1 MSKLALSLRPA
12 AQEIPTSYLSRLA
25 ARNGCSDMASFCSDV
40 GLDLLALSNGD
51 RGALKE
57 LCHLAGLRED
67 AFAKTPVIKTARNR
81 YRIGHETL
89 EPLTFNCVQ
98 VRVCPKCLLEQ
109 HQLSPEIW
117 EKTHQLHWQI
127 PQIGCCHLHNERL
140 LTISC
145 RSLRL
150 RRFDTSLA
158 IKNAWNE
165 IQSADHPMIAD
176 SLDRYLAERL
186 IRRRGQPLCDQ
197 MSIPLLCRIAEAL
210 GIILTYGRSQRRGDL
225 DRHAKRR
232 ALLNGFEL
240 LMAGDNALFDAL
252 TEFSKRTARKSGR
265 YSWPHF
271 GALRNYL
278 YRDLDYSEGLDKF
291 RELMHRYVVDRYP
304 IVPGTVVFGIEVER
318 RRVHTLTSA
327 RKHLKVRRDL
337 FEEILIDSRLGHRD
351 ANGTFVLDGIL
362 TVEIVE
368 GLREVTSRFLSRK
381 EVAGFLGISENV
393 VKELQK
399 RRVLRPRTGQ
409 DHWERKGYDAEY
421 LQCMLDRIFDGTRV
435 FRTAPRG
442 SYTISNVTRRTQ
454 CRVADIVELILSG
467 NLKVKGRIGQELALR
482 NLLVSKAGVSKAL
495 SKQPRNGFTK
505 EELVQRWSMGRPNL
519 NRLIASG
526 VLRQKRM
533 KHSQSRVT
541 GMLVPAEDVEA
552 YERDRCKKGAGV
564 SDLSVETCG
573 GNGWHNQRR

>member
-1 MSKLALSLRPA
+1 MNKLALSLRPA
-12 AQEIPTSYLSRLA
+12 ALETPTSFLSRLA
-25 ARNGCSDMASFCSDV
+25 ARNGCTDMVSLCADV
-40 GLDLLALSNGD
+40 GLDLLAISNGEE
-51 RGALKE
+51 GALKE
-57 LCHLAGLRED
+57 LCHLAGLPKA
-67 AFAKTPVIKTARNR
+67 AFAMTAVMKTTNMG
-81 YRIGHETL
+81 YRIGHETF
-89 EPLTFNCVQ
+89 EYGTFNRAQ

-117 EKTHQLHWQI
+117 EKKHQFHWQI
-127 PQIGCCHLHNERL
+127 PQIKCCHMHNERL
-140 LTISC
+140 LTVSC

-165 IQSADHPMIAD
+165 IHSADHPMIAD

-186 IRRRGQPLCDQ
+186 LRRRRQSLCDQ
-197 MSIPLLCRIAEAL
+197 MSIPLLCRIVEAL

-225 DRHAKRR
+225 DHPAKRR

-252 TEFSKRTARKSGR
+252 TEFSKGTAQKSGR

-271 GALRNYL
+271 GALRNFL
-278 YRDLDYSEGLDKF
+278 YRDLSYCEGLNKF

-304 IVPGTVVFGIEVER
+304 IVPGTTVFGIEVEK

-327 RKHLKVRRDL
+327 RKHLKIRRDL

-351 ANGTFVLDGIL
+351 ENGTFVLDGIL
-362 TVEIVE
+362 TVETVE

-399 RRVLRPRTGQ
+399 RKVLRPRTGQ
-409 DHWERKGYDAEY
+409 NQWERKGYDTAH
-421 LQCMLDRIFDGTRV
+421 LQGMLDQIFEGTRV
-435 FRTAPRG
+435 FRTAPDG
-442 SYTISNVTRRTQ
+442 SYTLPELTRRTQ
-454 CRVADIVELILSG
+454 CKVADIVELILSG
-467 NLKVKGRIGQELALR
+467 QVKVAGRIGQDLALK
-482 NLLVSKAGVSKAL
+482 NLLVSKAELSKAL
-495 SKQPRNGFTK
+495 SNQPRNGFTK

-541 GMLVPAEDVEA
+541 GLLVPVEDVEA
-552 YERDRCKKGAGV
+552 YERDRCKDGTGV
-564 SDLSVETCG
+564 SDLSVDTG
-573 GNGWHNQRR
+573 G